1 MSNQAQPKT
10 KYVRPARAASDLSVT
25 EFLTLSRVGFL
36 PHGLVIGSCVYDA
49 GFSVTWG
56 YGEVTQ
62 LSVAMRQ
69 ARRLAVQ
76 RMRDQAKELG
86 AEGVVGVRLDV
97 EHHTWRGGHV
107 VAKFVAVGT
116 AIAFDHEHGP
126 EEFQHAPPLMLKGGK
141 PFTSDLSGQDFVM
154 LLRAGYR
161 PVDLAMGCC
170 VQAIDP
176 SILDAYRVGNLNE
189 EIAPMHTQAL
199 FDARELAM
207 ERLSEDLFK
216 DWPPGHHHP
225 DSPVGVVGMSVD
237 EMVHAGGASI
247 IEYSAIGTAVARLR
261 DDDPRRAKKLPAP
274 TIVVP
279 LDR

>member
-1 MSNQAQPKT
+1 MSNQAMPRT
-10 KYVRPARAASDLSVT
+10 KYVRPQRAASDLSVT

-36 PHGLVIGSCVYDA
+36 PHGLVIGSCMYDA

-62 LSVAMRQ
+62 LSIAMRK
-69 ARRLAVQ
+69 ARHLAVK
-76 RMRDQAKELG
+76 RMRDQARELG

-126 EEFQHAPPLMLKGGK
+126 EEFQHAPPLMLQGGK

-176 SILDAYRVGNLNE
+176 SIVDIYRMGNTNE
-189 EIAPMHTQAL
+189 EIPQYTQAL
-199 FDARELAM
+199 FDAREVAM
-207 ERLSEDLFK
+207 ERLAEDLFK
-216 DWPPGHHHP
+216 HWPPGHP

-247 IEYSAIGTAVARLR
+247 IEYSAIGTAVAPLL
-261 DDDPRRAKKLPAP
+261 DHDPRRAKKVPAP

>member
-1 MSNQAQPKT
+1 
-10 KYVRPARAASDLSVT
+10 
-25 EFLTLSRVGFL
+25 
-36 PHGLVIGSCVYDA
+36 
-49 GFSVTWG
+49 
-56 YGEVTQ
+56 
-62 LSVAMRQ
+62 
-69 ARRLAVQ
+69 
-76 RMRDQAKELG
+76 MRDQAKELG

-126 EEFQHAPPLMLKGGK
+126 EEFQHAPPLMLQGGK

-176 SILDAYRVGNLNE
+176 TIVDLYRQGNQNE
-189 EIAPMHTQAL
+189 EIPQYTQAL
-199 FDARELAM
+199 FDAREVAM
-207 ERLSEDLFK
+207 ERLAEDLFK
-216 DWPPGHHHP
+216 HWPPGHP

-247 IEYSAIGTAVARLR
+247 IEYSAIGTAVAPLLEH
-261 DDDPRRAKKLPAP
+261 DPRRAKKLPAP

>member
-1 MSNQAQPKT
+1 MSNQAQMPRT

-36 PHGLVIGSCVYDA
+36 PHGLVIGSCIYDA

-62 LSVAMRQ
+62 LSVAMRK
-69 ARRLAVQ
+69 ARHLAVK

-126 EEFQHAPPLMLKGGK
+126 EEFQHAPPLMLQGGK

-176 SILDAYRVGNLNE
+176 SIVDIYRLGNQNE
-189 EIAPMHTQAL
+189 EIPQYTQAL
-199 FDARELAM
+199 FDAREVAM
-207 ERLSEDLFK
+207 ERLAEDLFK
-216 DWPPGHHHP
+216 HWPPGHP

-247 IEYSAIGTAVARLR
+247 IEYSAIGTAVAPLLEH
-261 DDDPRRAKKLPAP
+261 DPRRAKQLPAP

>member
-1 MSNQAQPKT
+1 MSNQASMPRT
-10 KYVRPARAASDLSVT
+10 KYVRPSRATSDLSVT
-25 EFLTLSRVGFL
+25 EFITLSRVGFL
-36 PHGLVIGSCVYDA
+36 PHGLVVGSCIYDA

-56 YGEVTQ
+56 YGEVQQ
-62 LSVAMRQ
+62 LSVAMRK
-69 ARRLAVQ
+69 ARHLAVN
-76 RMRDQAKELG
+76 RMREQAKELG

-126 EEFQHAPPLMLKGGK
+126 EEFQHAPPLMLQGGK

-176 SILDAYRVGNLNE
+176 SILAIYRQGNQNE
-189 EIAPMHTQAL
+189 EIPQYTQAL
-199 FDARELAM
+199 FDAREVAM
-207 ERLSEDLFK
+207 ERLAQDLFK
-216 DWPPGHHHP
+216 HWPPGHP

-237 EMVHAGGASI
+237 EMVHAGGAGI
-247 IEYSAIGTAVARLR
+247 IEYSALGTAVAPLLEH
-261 DDDPRRAKKLPAP
+261 DPRRAKQVPAP